1 MKLLMTS
8 EQVKCVPFEFVTL
21 ETEKSVEGYFV
32 AIIVHHGGGGIAEC
46 VNGAYFSSEFASR

>member
-1 MKLLMTS
+1 MTS

-32 AIIVHHGGGGIAEC
+32 ASIVHHRGAIAEC